1 MRSRG
6 FRPPCSIVSVVFA
19 RVLDLSDSD
28 TRGTL
33 AGKPQQFI
41 ARDFVAQLLGDQ
53 GGSIGTDGLDHL
65 LLQGWISC
73 DVSKKLSELVRTHA
87 AGSVELIL
95 TGLVLTLVC

>member
-1 MRSRG
+1 M
-6 FRPPCSIVSVVFA
+6 VFA
-19 RVLDLSDSD
+19 GVLNLGDADA
-28 TRGTL
+28 RRAL
-33 AGKPQQFI
+33 AGEPQQFI
-41 ARDFVAQLLGDQ
+41 ARDFIAQLLGDQ

-73 DVSKKLSELVRTHA
+73 DVSKKLPELVRTHA

>member
-1 MRSRG
+1 M
-6 FRPPCSIVSVVFA
+6 VFPWVLNLGDADA
-19 RVLDLSDSD
+19 R
-28 TRGTL
+28 RAL

-53 GGSIGTDGLDHL
+53 GGSIGTDGLDYL

-73 DVSKKLSELVRTHA
+73 DVSKKLPELVRTHA

>member
-1 MRSRG
+1 MPHG
-6 FRPPCSIVSVVFA
+6 MVWVAPAVLVVFA
-19 RVLDLSDSD
+19 RVLNLGDADA
-28 TRGTL
+28 RCAF
-33 AGKPQQFI
+33 AGEPQQFI

-73 DVSKKLSELVRTHA
+73 DVSKKLPELVRTHA